1 MDAADLC
8 WSPNG
13 SCIAVQDSVLT
24 YKVFIMR
31 PDGQNADVFRCA
43 HVVMSCFACPVRCA
57 RVYLCCSPVDRDILL
72 TAV

>member
-24 YKVFIMR
+24 YRVFIMR
-31 PDGQNADVFRCA
+31 ADGENADVFRCVCA
-43 HVVMSCFACPVRCA
+43 LVYCRVLFYPV
-57 RVYLCCSPVDRDILL
+57 LL
-72 TAV
+72 PEV